1 MLVIA
6 WQQVTPSTIE
16 ACFRKC
22 LEDPKVQI
30 DPVPVPPDFTRSAW
44 ESQIDLEEFTEEEI
58 ELEIQEI
65 IQKNQSMAPDPAELE
80 KENLMTTTVAMVR
93 ILTSS
98 GWKPAECKPDNIK
111 HDYETDEDEFDLN
124 QCFVEPPSI
133 VITPRKRRAEDNY
146 SGTSQNCR
154 PRLFK

>member
-1 MLVIA
+1 MTA
-6 WQQVTPSTIE
+6 TDNSKMSSTPK
-16 ACFRKC
+16 R
-22 LEDPKVQI
+22 
-30 DPVPVPPDFTRSAW
+30 TR
-44 ESQIDLEEFTEEEI
+44 ITYKKR
-58 ELEIQEI
+58 QEI
-65 IQKNQSMAPDPAELE
+65 VLASKKPGPLGQLPSPQQLPTQQKLPTQQQLPTEQQLPAPWLLPSPVQQQSPESTLP
-80 KENLMTTTVAMVR
+80 MVR

-124 QCFVEPPSI
+124 QCFVEPPII

-146 SGTSQNCR
+146 SGTSRNCR